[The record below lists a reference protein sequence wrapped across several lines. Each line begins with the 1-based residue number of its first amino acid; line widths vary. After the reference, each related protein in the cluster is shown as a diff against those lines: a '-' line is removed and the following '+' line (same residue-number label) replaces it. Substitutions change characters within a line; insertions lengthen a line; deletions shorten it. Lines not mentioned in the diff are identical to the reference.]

1 MSNSAAGQ
9 ARAAVAAGL
18 GAGIVW
24 GFVPIIFQA
33 VARAGP
39 DQWEVL
45 TQRIIWGGAA
55 AAVFVA
61 FARQW
66 PQVARVFRERRTL
79 GWLALSAV
87 LIAINWVVFIW
98 AVNNGRVL
106 ESALGYYITPLM
118 SMAAGALMFGER
130 LGKIGLTAILLA
142 TLGVVIQ
149 GFALGALPL
158 VALAL
163 AASFGSYGIVRKHVA
178 ADAQTG
184 LLIECLILSPAALA
198 FIAWQAHAGHATFF
212 QSPVAAAWLIGAG
225 AITAAPLALFAWGA
239 RRMPLSAMGFIQ
251 FLSPTIAFVIGVM
264 QGEAFTPMRAV
275 SFAFIWLGAAVFVFG
290 AVQAARRVRAPSA
303 A

>member
-1 MSNSAAGQ
+1 MSRPAAGQ

-39 DQWEVL
+39 DEWEVL
-45 TQRIIWGGAA
+45 TQRIIWGAAA

-61 FARQW
+61 FAKQW
-66 PQVARVFRERRTL
+66 GQVARVFREKRTL
-79 GWLALSAV
+79 AWLALSAV

-106 ESALGYYITPLM
+106 ESALGYYITPLV
-118 SMAAGALMFGER
+118 SMAAGALVFGER
-130 LGKIGLTAILLA
+130 LGKIGLAAILLA
-142 TLGVVIQ
+142 ALGVVIQ

-178 ADAQTG
+178 ADAQSG
-184 LLIECLILSPAALA
+184 LFIECLILSPASLA
-198 FIAWQAHAGHATFF
+198 FIAWQAHAGQATFF
-212 QSPVAAAWLIGAG
+212 HSPVAAAWLIGSG
-225 AITAAPLALFAWGA
+225 FITAAPLALFAWGA

-251 FLSPTIAFVIGVM
+251 FLSPTISFVIGVA
-264 QGEAFTPMRAV
+264 QGEPFTPMRAV
-275 SFAFIWLGAAVFVFG
+275 SFVFIWLGAAVFVFG
-290 AVQAARRVRAPSA
+290 AVQAARRVRSPSTV
-303 A
+303 

>member
-1 MSNSAAGQ
+1 MSTPAAGQ

-39 DQWEVL
+39 DEWEVL
-45 TQRIIWGGAA
+45 TQRIIWGAVA

-66 PQVARVFRERRTL
+66 GQVARVFRERKTL
-79 GWLALSAV
+79 AWLTLSAV

-106 ESALGYYITPLM
+106 ESALGYYITPRV

-130 LGKIGLTAILLA
+130 LGRIGLTAILLA
-142 TLGVVIQ
+142 AAGVVVQ
-149 GFALGALPL
+149 AFALGALPL

-178 ADAQTG
+178 ADAQSG
-184 LLIECLILSPAALA
+184 LLIECLILSPLSLIY
-198 FIAWQAHAGHATFF
+198 IAWQAHVGHAAFF
-212 QSPVAAAWLIGAG
+212 QSPVAAAWLIGSG
-225 AITAAPLALFAWGA
+225 FITAAPLALFAWGA

-251 FLSPTIAFVIGVM
+251 FLSPTISFVIGVA
-264 QGEAFTPMRAV
+264 QGEPFTPMRAA
-275 SFAFIWLGAAVFVFG
+275 SFVFIWMGAVVFVFG
-290 AVQAARRVRAPSA
+290 AVQAARRVRSPSTV
-303 A
+303 